1 MRLLARLLALAFVF
15 GLAPVPVAAAPQP
28 PSSPLVSFDLLTPL
42 PAALNVGETYTIA
55 IRVTSEAEYLFAV
68 AMPAPQYPGR
78 YVVFEGNDRAGRGT
92 SATLYLTLRG
102 KDSTTAAFADGV
114 PLSFVVAARFK
125 GGVTVAQWYECKV
138 VVP

>member
-1 MRLLARLLALAFVF
+1 MKTLSRFLALALVF

-28 PSSPLVSFDLLTPL
+28 PASPPVTFELLTPL
-42 PAALNVGETYTIA
+42 PATLNIGETYTIA
-55 IRVTSEAEYLFAV
+55 VRVTSEVEYLFAM

-102 KDSTTAAFADGV
+102 KDSTLADFPAGV

-125 GGVTVAQWYECKV
+125 GGVTASQWYEFTV
-138 VVP
+138 VVS